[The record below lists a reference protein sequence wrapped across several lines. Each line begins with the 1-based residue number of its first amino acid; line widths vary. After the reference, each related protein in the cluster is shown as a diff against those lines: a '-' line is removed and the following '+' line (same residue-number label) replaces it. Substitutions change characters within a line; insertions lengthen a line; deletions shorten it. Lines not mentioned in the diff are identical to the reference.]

1 VLHGKPFHSMTNPN
15 LAPPWVDPPEPEPW
29 QEAEAE
35 RASDDESFAPP
46 EEFGESPHDFWGE
59 SLEDAGTT
67 AMREQ
72 LADACAA
79 CIAQIVEGRSMLG
92 LELTVLLQLS
102 NRNKLEALNAFKLID
117 AAVKQLNHT
126 LAQTRPGAER
136 SVA

>member
-1 VLHGKPFHSMTNPN
+1 VKPAHSYQDASMQ
-15 LAPPWVDPPEPEPW
+15 PPEQPAW
-29 QEAEAE
+29 MEAEAE
-35 RASDDESFAPP
+35 RASDFAPDP
-46 EEFGESPHDFWGE
+46 AESPHDFWAP
-59 SLEDAGTT
+59 LEDAGTT

-72 LADACAA
+72 LADACAS

-102 NRNKLEALNAFKLID
+102 NRNKLEALNAFRMID